1 MRRSFLGERSH
12 GVFAFPFHELQSLQ
26 SAPVRSLLG
35 GVGLRSGGGGPEGG
49 DQRADAVNG
58 QHVLIGAAFRGPRL
72 FRRIIKA
79 FEIAIMAGEKPRI
92 GLAHMADAQRIDK
105 ARQRNRATLVN
116 RIEQVLNG
124 FQIGRRLFFA
134 VFALL
139 ALVVTGMMSFI
150 TSSNAGG
157 GAAVDIGISL
167 EEGLGNEPVWVGLG
181 ILLFVYALIISE
193 VVHRTLA
200 AALGGIAAILALN
213 YYKSGAALTLAE
225 TTTLIEWETI
235 GLLLGMMVMVG
246 VISHTGI
253 FEWFA
258 VQAYK
263 KSKGNVWTLVVIL
276 CSVTA
281 VLSAFLDNVTTM
293 LLLTPVTIQLARVL
307 DLDPIPVLIAEVL
320 FSNIGGAA
328 TMIGDPPNIIIGSM
342 MSESAIAGNTDA
354 GIAGLASQGVSFND
368 FIIELAP
375 GILLTIIPT
384 FMMLKWMYAEEFSGE
399 RIRDVEELESKYGVK
414 DAKMLKASG
423 TILGLVILG
432 FFLNPILHIPVSW
445 VALVGAV
452 LMLLVTNPHELEEP
466 LEKVEWTTLIF
477 FAGLFVLIHSLQH
490 LGVISW
496 IGDQVESSIIFFD
509 QEYRF
514 VAALVIIL
522 WVSAI
527 ASAFIDNIPYTITM
541 IPVVLQISVSL
552 NLDLG
557 PLIWA
562 LAFGACLGGNGT
574 LIGASANVVTAG
586 MSEEAGYPIS
596 FNQFFKAG
604 FPVMLMT
611 VSIITGYVV
620 MVYWVDEVWK
630 WIFLAI
636 ALLGIVWQFYN
647 GKSKGKNWAE
657 ALVDDESILKMVP
670 ESINSFLEDE

>member
-1 MRRSFLGERSH
+1 M
-12 GVFAFPFHELQSLQ
+12 
-26 SAPVRSLLG
+26 
-35 GVGLRSGGGGPEGG
+35 
-49 DQRADAVNG
+49 
-58 QHVLIGAAFRGPRL
+58 
-72 FRRIIKA
+72 
-79 FEIAIMAGEKPRI
+79 
-92 GLAHMADAQRIDK
+92 
-105 ARQRNRATLVN
+105 NRHPSQW
-116 RIEQVLNG
+116 I
-124 FQIGRRLFFA
+124 
-134 VFALL
+134 ALL
-139 ALVVTGMMSFI
+139 ALVGAGVMSFI

-157 GAAVDIGISL
+157 GAGVDIGISL
-167 EEGLGNEPVWVGLG
+167 KEGLGNEPVWVGLG

-200 AALGGIAAILALN
+200 AAIGGLAAIIALN
-213 YYKSGAALTLAE
+213 YYKIGDALTLAE

-246 VISHTGI
+246 IISHTGL

-263 KSKGNVWTLVVIL
+263 QSKGNVWSLVVIL
-276 CSVTA
+276 CVVTA

-307 DLDPIPVLIAEVL
+307 DLNPIPILIAEVI
-320 FSNIGGAA
+320 FSNIGGTA

-342 MSESAIAGNTDA
+342 MSESAIAQSNYP
-354 GIAGLASQGVSFND
+354 GLASDGVAFND

-375 GILLTIIPT
+375 GILLTIVPT
-384 FMMLKWMYAEEFSGE
+384 FMMLKWMYADEFAGE
-399 RIRDVEELESKYGVK
+399 RIRDVKELESKYGIK
-414 DAKMLKASG
+414 DMRMLKISG
-423 TILGLVILG
+423 FILSAVILC
-432 FFLNPILHIPVSW
+432 FFLNPILHIAVSW

-452 LMLLVTNPHELEEP
+452 LMLLATDPHELEEP

-490 LGVISW
+490 LGVINW
-496 IGDQVESSIIFFD
+496 IGTQVEAAIGFFSA
-509 QEYRF
+509 EYQF

-541 IPVVLQISVSL
+541 IPIVLQISHTMGL
-552 NLDLG
+552 ELG

-596 FNQFFKAG
+596 FRQFFKAG

-611 VSIITGYVV
+611 VSIMTGYIVV
-620 MVYWVDEVWK
+620 VYWVGKIWK
-630 WIFLAI
+630 FAFVAI
-636 ALLGIVWQFYN
+636 AILGVIWQYSN
-647 GKSKGKNWAE
+647 GKKKGKNWAE
-657 ALVDDESILKMVP
+657 ALVDTQSISEMIA
-670 ESINSFLEDE
+670 ETLEQSEEE

>member
-1 MRRSFLGERSH
+1 
-12 GVFAFPFHELQSLQ
+12 
-26 SAPVRSLLG
+26 
-35 GVGLRSGGGGPEGG
+35 
-49 DQRADAVNG
+49 
-58 QHVLIGAAFRGPRL
+58 
-72 FRRIIKA
+72 
-79 FEIAIMAGEKPRI
+79 MA
-92 GLAHMADAQRIDK
+92 AHMRANHIL
-105 ARQRNRATLVN
+105 NRHPSQW
-116 RIEQVLNG
+116 I
-124 FQIGRRLFFA
+124 
-134 VFALL
+134 ALL
-139 ALVVTGMMSFI
+139 ALVVAGMMSFI

-157 GAAVDIGISL
+157 GAAVDIGITL
-167 EEGLGNEPVWVGLG
+167 KEGLGNEPVWVGLG
-181 ILLFVYALIISE
+181 ILIFVYAMIITE

-200 AALGGIAAILALN
+200 AAVGGLAAIFALN
-213 YYKSGAALTLAE
+213 HYKVGGALTLAE

-246 VISHTGI
+246 IISHTGV

-258 VQAYK
+258 VKAYK
-263 KSKGNVWTLVVIL
+263 KSNGNVWTLVVIL

-307 DLDPIPVLIAEVL
+307 DLNPIPLLISEVL

-342 MSESAIAGNTDA
+342 MSESAIEKAGYSN
-354 GIAGLASQGVSFND
+354 LASDGVAFND

-375 GILLTIIPT
+375 GILLTIVPT

-399 RIRDVEELESKYGVK
+399 RIRDVEELEAKYGVK

-445 VALVGAV
+445 VALIGAV
-452 LMLLVTNPHELEEP
+452 VMLLVTERHHLEEP

-496 IGDQVESSIIFFD
+496 IGDQVESAISYFSA
-509 QEYRF
+509 EYQF

-541 IPVVLQISVSL
+541 IPVVLQISDSL
-552 NLDLG
+552 GLDLG

-596 FNQFFKAG
+596 FNEFFRAG

-611 VSIITGYVV
+611 VTIITGYIV
-620 MVYWVDEVWK
+620 MVYWVAEAWK

-636 ALLGIVWQFYN
+636 ALLGIVWQYYN

-657 ALVDDESILKMVP
+657 ALVDSESILKMIP
-670 ESINSFLEDE
+670 ESLSKEQEE

>member
-1 MRRSFLGERSH
+1 MR
-12 GVFAFPFHELQSLQ
+12 
-26 SAPVRSLLG
+26 
-35 GVGLRSGGGGPEGG
+35 
-49 DQRADAVNG
+49 
-58 QHVLIGAAFRGPRL
+58 
-72 FRRIIKA
+72 
-79 FEIAIMAGEKPRI
+79 
-92 GLAHMADAQRIDK
+92 
-105 ARQRNRATLVN
+105 TN
-116 RIEQVLNG
+116 RILNRHPS
-124 FQIGRRLFFA
+124 QWIS
-134 VFALL
+134 VL
-139 ALVVTGMMSFI
+139 ALVGAGLMAFI
-150 TSSNAGG
+150 TSTNAGG
-157 GAAVDIGISL
+157 GAAVDIGIKL
-167 EEGLGNEPVWVGLG
+167 QDGLGNEPVWVGLG
-181 ILLFVYALIISE
+181 ILLFVYALIITE

-200 AALGGIAAILALN
+200 AAVGGLAAIVALN
-213 YYKSGAALTLAE
+213 HYKTGGALTLAE

-307 DLDPIPVLIAEVL
+307 DLNPIPLLIAEVL

-342 MSESAIAGNTDA
+342 MSASAIESAGYDN
-354 GIAGLASQGVSFND
+354 LASDGVSFND

-375 GILLTIIPT
+375 GIMLTIVPT
-384 FMMLKWMYAEEFSGE
+384 FMMLKWMYADEFSGE
-399 RIRDVEELESKYGVK
+399 RIRDVEELEAKYGVK
-414 DAKMLKASG
+414 DVKMLKASG
-423 TILGLVILG
+423 TVLTLVILG
-432 FFLNPILHIPVSW
+432 FFLNPVLHIPVSW

-452 LMLLVTNPHELEEP
+452 VMLLVTDRHELEEP

-496 IGDQVESSIIFFD
+496 IGDQVESAIIYFD
-509 QEYRF
+509 EEYRF
-514 VAALVIIL
+514 VAALVIVL

-541 IPVVLQISVSL
+541 IPVVLQISDSL
-552 NLDLG
+552 GIDLG

-596 FNQFFKAG
+596 FNEFFKAG

-611 VSIITGYVV
+611 VTIITGYVV
-620 MVYWVDEVWK
+620 MVYWVDEIWK
-630 WIFLAI
+630 WILLAV
-636 ALLGIVWQFYN
+636 ALLGVVWQYYN

-657 ALVDDESILKMVP
+657 ALVDDESIIDITVAALPLSSK
-670 ESINSFLEDE
+670 EEE

>member
-1 MRRSFLGERSH
+1 MRANYIL
-12 GVFAFPFHELQSLQ
+12 
-26 SAPVRSLLG
+26 
-35 GVGLRSGGGGPEGG
+35 
-49 DQRADAVNG
+49 
-58 QHVLIGAAFRGPRL
+58 
-72 FRRIIKA
+72 
-79 FEIAIMAGEKPRI
+79 
-92 GLAHMADAQRIDK
+92 
-105 ARQRNRATLVN
+105 NRHPSQW
-116 RIEQVLNG
+116 I
-124 FQIGRRLFFA
+124 
-134 VFALL
+134 ALL
-139 ALVVTGMMSFI
+139 ALVVAGMMSFI

-157 GAAVDIGISL
+157 GAAVDIGITL
-167 EEGLGNEPVWVGLG
+167 KEGLGNEPVWVGLG
-181 ILLFVYALIISE
+181 ILIFVYAMIITE

-200 AALGGIAAILALN
+200 AAVGGLAAIFALN
-213 YYKSGAALTLAE
+213 HYKVGGALTLAE

-246 VISHTGI
+246 IISHTGV

-263 KSKGNVWTLVVIL
+263 KSNGNVWTLVVIL

-307 DLDPIPVLIAEVL
+307 DLNPIPLLIAEVL

-342 MSESAIAGNTDA
+342 MSESAIEKAGYSD
-354 GIAGLASQGVSFND
+354 LASEGVAFND
-368 FIIELAP
+368 FIIQLAP
-375 GILLTIIPT
+375 GIMLTIVPT

-399 RIRDVEELESKYGVK
+399 RIRDVEELEAKYGVK

-423 TILGLVILG
+423 SILGLVILG

-445 VALVGAV
+445 VALIGAV
-452 LMLLVTNPHELEEP
+452 VMLLVTERHHLEEP

-496 IGDQVESSIIFFD
+496 IGDQVESAISYFSV
-509 QEYRF
+509 EYQF

-541 IPVVLQISVSL
+541 IPVVLQISDSL
-552 NLDLG
+552 GLELG

-596 FNQFFKAG
+596 FNEFFKAG

-611 VSIITGYVV
+611 VTIITGYIV
-620 MVYWVDEVWK
+620 MVYWVAEAWK

-636 ALLGIVWQFYN
+636 ALLGIIWQYYN

-657 ALVDDESILKMVP
+657 ALVDSESILKMIP
-670 ESINSFLEDE
+670 ESLSKEQEE